1 MRIALQ
7 TLKEHQ
13 LYAEFSKCEFYL
25 EKLSF
30 LGYIISKD
38 GITIDPAKIE
48 AIAKWKQLENPIEVR
63 SLLGLVGYYH

>member
-1 MRIALQ
+1 M
-7 TLKEHQ
+7 
-13 LYAEFSKCEFYL
+13 YAEFSKCEFYL

-63 SLLGLVGYYH
+63 SLLGLVGYYR